1 MPMPN
6 QIKPFKTFLDRGG
19 FGGGG
24 LSSEEVSEVMEWR
37 RSPFMEAKVPRMT
50 LKWRFQECHVTAIS

>member
-24 LSSEEVSEVMEWR
+24 LSSGEVSEVMEWK
-37 RSPFMEAKVPRMT
+37 RSPFMEAKAPRMT
-50 LKWRFQECHVTAIS
+50 LKW